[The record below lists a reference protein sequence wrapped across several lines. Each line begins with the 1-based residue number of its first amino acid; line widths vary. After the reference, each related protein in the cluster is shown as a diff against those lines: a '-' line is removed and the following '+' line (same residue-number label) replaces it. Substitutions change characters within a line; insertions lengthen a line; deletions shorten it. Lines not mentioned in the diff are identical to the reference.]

1 MADGCSGHDQI
12 TYQIKIREKIR
23 ESWSNWFGGAT
34 IHYEIQ
40 EDGSPSTTITWESL
54 DQAGLHGILIKLLD
68 LNLTL
73 LSVTRIEKSGDI
85 GGVR

>member
-1 MADGCSGHDQI
+1 MADGCSRHDQI

-23 ESWSNWFGGAT
+23 ESWSKWFGGAR
-34 IHYEIQ
+34 IHYEVQ
-40 EDGSPSTTITWESL
+40 EDGSQMTTITWEGL
-54 DQAGLHGILIKLLD
+54 DQAGLHGILVKLLD

-73 LSVTRIEKSGDI
+73 LSVTRIEKSGDV